1 MDGLTKEG
9 LGSFMKQYSRYGALF
24 LLGIAQILAAIMSFG
39 RSAPAAEATPAP
51 SYVRISRAFFEKPL
65 QAQIKLS
72 APNSNGSD
80 SKTFNSEVDW
90 VQYPPTAPAP
100 QTNNSELGQVLA
112 DFRDFVACAEMNSL
126 GESRLCFKVM
136 ADVSNLGVND
146 NEMTLRGI
154 DTIASET
161 SLFPV
166 NEQCSAATAPSASP
180 TPSAGKTAADG
191 GPPSR
196 YKLQKATVSS
206 NSLELEFKYTDGCG
220 PNVQLTLTQVP

>member
-1 MDGLTKEG
+1 
-9 LGSFMKQYSRYGALF
+9 MKQYSRFAAWMMFGSAQ
-24 LLGIAQILAAIMSFG
+24 LLATLIFANSPSLAAD
-39 RSAPAAEATPAP
+39 SAQTP

-72 APNSNGSD
+72 APAGGSSD
-80 SKTFNSEVDW
+80 SNTYTSPVQW
-90 VQYPPTAPAP
+90 VQYPPAAPAP
-100 QTNNSELGQVLA
+100 QPNDPELGQVLA
-112 DFRDFVACAEMNSL
+112 DFRDFVACAEMPSL

-154 DTIASET
+154 DTITSET
-161 SLFPV
+161 ASA
-166 NEQCSAATAPSASP
+166 QCKPAGSQSSSGAAS
-180 TPSAGKTAADG
+180 TPKMAADG

-206 NSLELEFKYTDGCG
+206 NSLQLDFKYSDGCG

>member
-1 MDGLTKEG
+1 MKQFSRFGALVL
-9 LGSFMKQYSRYGALF
+9 LGS
-24 LLGIAQILAAIMSFG
+24 AQVMAAIAFFG
-39 RSAPAAEATPAP
+39 SSAPAAESTPTPAATPAP

-65 QAQIKLS
+65 HAQVKLS
-72 APNSNGSD
+72 APNATTSSTNSSNGSD
-80 SKTFNSEVDW
+80 SKTFDSEVDW

-112 DFRDFVACAEMNSL
+112 DFRDFVACAEMTSL

-146 NEMTLRGI
+146 NEMTLRGVE
-154 DTIASET
+154 TISAET
-161 SLFPV
+161 ALFPQSA
-166 NEQCSAATAPSASP
+166 QCSTASNTP
-180 TPSAGKTAADG
+180 TSGKPAADG
-191 GPPSR
+191 GPASR

-206 NSLELEFKYTDGCG
+206 NSLELEFKYSDGCG